1 MSEAVIESRRALRQ
15 WLSRLESLHPKEI
28 ELGLERVK
36 QVADR
41 LKLTEFGAA
50 FGTHVVTVSG
60 TNGKGSSIAALEAI
74 YVDAGYKV
82 GAYTSPHLMYYNE
95 RIRINGKT
103 ISDKAL
109 LASFEAVDAA
119 RQGISLTY
127 FEFGTLAAL
136 YLFKH
141 FKAQGC
147 EKSTPLDIILL
158 EVGLGG
164 RLDAVN
170 IVDADV
176 ALITSI
182 GVDHQDWLGET
193 REEIGFEK
201 AGIMRQGQGVVIGES
216 HVPNTV
222 LAHAKKLGLAPFLQG
237 QHFGVDSE
245 KADQSWDWFGLDKA
259 RNKLLMRSLPSGG
272 LLLANLAGVL
282 QVCQLIPLGVSRENL
297 ERGLSARV
305 AGRQECIEGEP
316 VHVFDVAHN
325 ADALKELARYLSL
338 NPIPGDTYAVFGML
352 ADKRVMDILQP
363 LSTHVDHWI
372 TCALP
377 VKRTIHQTALAQMI
391 MRLKLKLSGSFS
403 SPGEAYQHALSLASG
418 RDRILVF
425 GSFYTVSAVKQA
437 MLSQR
442 Y

>member
-1 MSEAVIESRRALRQ
+1 MIESRRALSQ
-15 WLSRLESLHPKEI
+15 WLLWLESLHPTEI
-28 ELGLERVK
+28 ELGLERIR

-41 LKLTEFGAA
+41 LKLIGFGSV

-82 GAYTSPHLMYYNE
+82 GAYTSPHLVHYNE

-103 ISDKAL
+103 VSDKAL
-109 LASFEAVDAA
+109 LESFEVVDAA

-141 FKAQGC
+141 FKTEKC

-182 GVDHQDWLGET
+182 GIDHQDWLGET
-193 REEIGFEK
+193 REDIGFEK
-201 AGIMRQGQGVVIGES
+201 AGIMRRGQGVVIGES

-222 LAHAKKLGLAPFLQG
+222 LAHAKKLGLAPFIQG
-237 QHFGVDSE
+237 QHFWEHSE
-245 KADQSWDWFGLDKA
+245 KAGQSWDWFGSDKA
-259 RNKLLMRSLPSGG
+259 SNKLVMRGLPSGG
-272 LLLANLAGVL
+272 LLRENLASVL
-282 QVCQLIPLGVSRENL
+282 QVCQLIPLAVSRKNL
-297 ERGLSARV
+297 EIGLSARV
-305 AGRQECIEGEP
+305 EGRQECVEGEP

-325 ADALKELARYLSL
+325 ADALKELARYLAL
-338 NPIPGDTYAVFGML
+338 NPVLGDTYAVFGML
-352 ADKRVMDILQP
+352 ADKRVIDILPP
-363 LSTHVDHWI
+363 LATHVDHWI

-377 VKRTIHQTALAQMI
+377 VKRTIHQTALAQMV

-403 SPGEAYQHALSLASG
+403 SPGEAYQHALALASG

-437 MLSQR
+437 MLNQR
-442 Y
+442 H